1 MDYKARAKSRKLK
14 RKVTK
19 FLNILKF
26 NSLNATS
33 YHKVILIWS
42 VIVLSWLFFTW
53 VEVIWLQGIGKENG
67 FSALLWASGWIILIL
82 SLFII
87 FVLLS
92 ERTKEKLKLLFNIS
106 FKDYHP
112 PIIGWSIIILMIVN
126 SIVSMRA
133 LRTFS
138 SEIVFGRWLFIT
150 VSGTIIVII
159 WWLFLKK
166 HYDNTVKWIYS
177 EIWEDGQDIATRTKD
192 NMKLPF

>member
-19 FLNILKF
+19 FLNVLKF

-33 YHKVILIWS
+33 YHKVILIWC
-42 VIVLSWLFFTW
+42 VIVLFGLFFTW
-53 VEVIWLQGIGKENG
+53 VEVVWIQGIGKENG
-67 FSALLWASGWIILIL
+67 FSSLLWASWWIILIL
-82 SLFII
+82 TLFII

-112 PIIGWSIIILMIVN
+112 PIVGWSIMILMIVN
-126 SIVSMRA
+126 SVVTMRA

-138 SEIVFGRWLFIT
+138 SEIVFGRWLFIA
-150 VSGTIIVII
+150 VSGTIIVILG
-159 WWLFLKK
+159 WLSLKK
-166 HYDNTVKWIYS
+166 HYDKNVKWIYS
-177 EIWEDGQDIATRTKD
+177 EIWEDGENIVIETKD

>member
-14 RKVTK
+14 RKITK

-26 NSLNATS
+26 NSLNATT
-33 YHKVILIWS
+33 YHKVILIWCLI
-42 VIVLSWLFFTW
+42 VIFGLFFTW
-53 VEVIWLQGIGKENG
+53 VEVVWIQGIGKENG
-67 FSALLWASGWIILIL
+67 FSSLLWASGWIILTL
-82 SLFII
+82 TLFIV

-112 PIIGWSIIILMIVN
+112 PIVGWAIMILMIVN
-126 SIVSMRA
+126 SIVTMRA

-138 SEIVFGRWLFIT
+138 SEIVFWRWLFIA
-150 VSGTIIVII
+150 VSGTIIVILG
-159 WWLFLKK
+159 WLSLKK
-166 HYDNTVKWIYS
+166 HYDKNVKWIYS
-177 EIWEDGQDIATRTKD
+177 EIWEDGQDIVIETKD